1 METCVDLFLG
11 SALVEASRGLSA
23 FVENCFAAT
32 SMIESACRGPSAF
45 VEVER
50 GNNSGA
56 SDPGRV
62 SLVGP
67 FVSGFINVKQDALA

>member
-23 FVENCFAAT
+23 FVENYFAAT

-56 SDPGRV
+56 SELGRSFCEWV
-62 SLVGP
+62 YKCRTGCA
-67 FVSGFINVKQDALA
+67 DALA